1 MKIIFSSW
9 PGLYFLIGLKCMVP
23 PDRHLIGQVKST
35 LKTSGERYYL
45 RKNCYYDDRRAKSF
59 HSK

>member
-1 MKIIFSSW
+1 MKMIFSSM

-23 PDRHLIGQVKST
+23 PDYHLIGRVKST
-35 LKTSGERYYL
+35 LKTSAERYYL
-45 RKNCYYDDRRAKSF
+45 SKNCYYDDRCAKSF